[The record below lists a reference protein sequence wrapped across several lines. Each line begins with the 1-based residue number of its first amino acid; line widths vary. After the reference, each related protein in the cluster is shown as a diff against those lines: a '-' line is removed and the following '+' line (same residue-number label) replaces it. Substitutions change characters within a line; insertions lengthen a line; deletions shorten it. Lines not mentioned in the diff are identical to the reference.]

1 MMASKVALLLLVL
14 YAPVLRSFRTFPP
27 GVSRLARLFADNAN
41 EKDAVY
47 TRAASIS
54 ESITPT
60 FYESDLY
67 GVLGVPFNS
76 TRVELRDAYWK
87 IAYLTHPDRNNT
99 PEALSVFRNA
109 SYAYKILG
117 RDEKIRSD
125 YDARYK
131 TLMYIDVVEQLG
143 RDVIKPLA
151 MEVAMPL
158 INMTMRGIS
167 KVALPFFKDAVE
179 QSTAVYQA
187 TFDESGYEEEATNL
201 YDVFERAAAAAGRTA
216 MEQRIRRTKEG
227 IDNTATR
234 LETTSAQLFDVDD
247 EEQALRTSIIEL
259 EKAELKDRQAL
270 EEVGIAARE
279 ARLLWESAQATEKLR
294 ADEYARSQASVGAL
308 LETAASLANTRNQ
321 EEEEVRRL
329 EAALMQAK
337 DRVRETIIKQTG
349 LEISISFENK
359 TREGLSL
366 NYTMATTITNTTL
379 CAYKEVETG
388 RLNLAASTTKLSK
401 DLQDAV
407 TSLEKSSAM
416 RVYLERRVQQLI
428 TKKANLEGVLTAL
441 QVEAVE
447 KHQKK
452 NINRLPSADREAG
465 DDAMS
470 KKVMTQD
477 IDFPGKPGGAS
488 SSDTLEVVATAA
500 EDLKTE
506 SENKDDDGKRKKSLL
521 NFFRRDKDND
531 TMGTAAVGEKVA
543 GENIS
548 VASSPAPIVAGKI
561 TDSETA
567 SLINE

>member
-521 NFFRRDKDND
+521 NFFRRD
-531 TMGTAAVGEKVA
+531 
-543 GENIS
+543 
-548 VASSPAPIVAGKI
+548 
-561 TDSETA
+561 
-567 SLINE
+567 

>member
-1 MMASKVALLLLVL
+1 M
-14 YAPVLRSFRTFPP
+14 
-27 GVSRLARLFADNAN
+27 GRLFADTPKEGEN
-41 EKDAVY
+41 VY
-47 TRAASIS
+47 TRATSIS
-54 ESITPT
+54 ESIAPT

-76 TRVELRDAYWK
+76 TRIKLRDAYWK
-87 IAYLTHPDRNNT
+87 ISYLTHPDRNNT

-117 RDEKIRSD
+117 RDEKKRSD
-125 YDARYK
+125 YDAKYK

-187 TFDESGYEEEATNL
+187 TFDETDQEEEATNL

-234 LETTSAQLFDVDD
+234 LETTSSQLFDVDD
-247 EEQALRTSIIEL
+247 EEQALRIAIIEL
-259 EKAELKDRQAL
+259 EAAELKDRQTL
-270 EEVGIAARE
+270 EEVSKTAKE

-308 LETAASLANTRNQ
+308 SETAASLANTRNQ

-329 EAALMQAK
+329 EAALTQAK
-337 DRVRETIIKQTG
+337 ERVRETIIKQTG

-359 TREGLSL
+359 TREGLAV
-366 NYTMATTITNTTL
+366 NYTMAATITNTTL
-379 CAYKEVETG
+379 SAYKEVESG
-388 RLNLAASTTKLSK
+388 RLGLMASTAKTSK

-407 TSLEKSSAM
+407 TNLEKSSAM
-416 RVYLERRVQQLI
+416 RVYLERRVQQLS
-428 TKKANLEGVLTAL
+428 TKKSNLESVLTDL
-441 QVEAVE
+441 QLQFVE

-452 NINRLPSADREAG
+452 KFNRLPSAVGVTVADN
-465 DDAMS
+465 DASS
-470 KKVMTQD
+470 KAMLTED
-477 IDFPGKPGGAS
+477 IDFPGKPGSAS
-488 SSDTLEVVATAA
+488 SDEPETVPVQE
-500 EDLKTE
+500 LKIE
-506 SENKDDDGKRKKSLL
+506 SENKEEDGKRKKSLWNML
-521 NFFRRDKDND
+521 RRDKDD
-531 TMGTAAVGEKVA
+531 TTEAAAEAVA
-543 GENIS
+543 GEGNT
-548 VASSPAPIVAGKI
+548 VAAAVESEAPV
-561 TDSETA
+561 
-567 SLINE
+567 LINATARSRPAR